1 MKIEAATAEAYHRVL
16 DQGGIL
22 DLSNRAEF
30 HLTGADR
37 ERYLNGQITQRLGA
51 ASSGQ
56 AAYACALDAR
66 GKMSGDFFFSILP
79 DAIRIDAD
87 ADLREPLAARL
98 ERYMIA
104 DDVEFADRSD
114 EFGLLHLLGAE
125 SLPTLPSQPLAA
137 IRNHRVGI
145 PGWDLV
151 FPMSNVPAALDALA
165 ASYLL
170 ISDEVAEILRIEHGI
185 ARWGAELTPDVLP
198 VEAGIAA
205 RAINYEKGCYLGQ
218 EIISRLKLGTPAKSL
233 CLLLADTT
241 SPLAPGTELF
251 TSDAAAKPAGSIT
264 SSAWSFHFDKS
275 IALGYVK
282 RGMKQPGTILTAH
295 SPAPITITVQALP

>member
-1 MKIEAATAEAYHRVL
+1 MRIETDLEESYQQACT
-16 DQGGIL
+16 GGAIL
-22 DLSNRAEF
+22 DLSRRAEF
-30 HLTGADR
+30 HLTGNDR
-37 ERYLNGQITQRLGA
+37 ERFFNGQITQSLRA

-56 AAYACALDAR
+56 AAYGCALDAR
-66 GKMSGDFFFSILP
+66 GKMCGDFFFSTLP

-87 ADLREPLAARL
+87 PDLRESLAARF

-114 EFGLLHLLGAE
+114 EFGVLHFLSSDAAPELE
-125 SLPTLPSQPLAA
+125 FQPIAVV
-137 IRNHRVGI
+137 RNTRIGL

-151 FPMSNVPAALDALA
+151 FTMADFSQARDALA
-165 ASYLL
+165 ASNPF
-170 ISDEVAEILRIEHGI
+170 ISDEVAEILRIENGV

-233 CLLLADTT
+233 CLLTT
-241 SPLAPGTELF
+241 DSPERLIPGTEIF
-251 TSDAAAKPAGSIT
+251 NPSNPEKAVGSIT
-264 SSAWSFHFDKS
+264 SSTWSFHFDKS

-282 RGMKQPGTILTAH
+282 RGMEQTGTVLIANSS
-295 SPAPITITVQALP
+295 SPIIITVQALP